1 MSNYQHVPPSKS
13 FHNKRGSNLS
23 KTRPEKMY
31 SHDKSIER
39 VRMDKY
45 PVNETMN
52 AFYINKK
59 VLENQEYMRTQ
70 KSFMN

>member
-1 MSNYQHVPPSKS
+1 
-13 FHNKRGSNLS
+13 
-23 KTRPEKMY
+23 MY
-31 SHDKSIER
+31 SHDKGIER